1 MNGVRD
7 AMYNLRYQWLSV
19 RIGGPG
25 ATLRGQGAV
34 LSVSLLL
41 VFGCFFAVGR
51 LRHSGGAVPAS
62 APSALEAPDGQG
74 AVPAGLSG
82 GSPIAG
88 AVPVAIAVKP
98 HPRPAPQP
106 AVSEAAL
113 RAASPVQP
121 APGISATTGELS
133 SSESQAATVPAAES
147 VSAPAPVKPV
157 APTPSSARAPAPHS
171 ESSKAATT
179 PSSGGSFD
187 SSG

>member
-41 VFGCFFAVGR
+41 VFGCFFAIGR
-51 LRHSGGAVPAS
+51 MRHSGGAVPAP
-62 APSALEAPDGQG
+62 APSALQAPDGQG

-106 AVSEAAL
+106 AVSEATL

-121 APGISATTGELS
+121 APGATAAGEPS
-133 SSESQAATVPAAES
+133 SSESHAATVPAAEP
-147 VSAPAPVKPV
+147 VPEAAPVKPV
-157 APTPSSARAPAPHS
+157 APTPSRTQAPASHA
-171 ESSKAATT
+171 ESSKAGA